1 MRAVYLRALAL
12 LVCSG
17 LLFSASALSVELPA
31 LPSQHNQS
39 PHSFF
44 LSSGSKSSSA
54 DAFDVWNVDSGY
66 SYAVFE
72 SLDVYI
78 GARLNNSDISN
89 DRGFL
94 SGVNYQV
101 SDRIS
106 VKSTLRGY
114 QYEENNET
122 QGAMAAEISSRMRLT
137 ENLDVHATFD
147 FEKVQQ
153 GVEVGLGFRF

>member
-1 MRAVYLRALAL
+1 MKAVSLYALPF
-12 LVCSG
+12 
-17 LLFSASALSVELPA
+17 LLFCGSSLAVELPA

-39 PHSFF
+39 PHNFF
-44 LSSGSKSSSA
+44 MSSGSKSSTA
-54 DAFDVWNVDSGY
+54 DSFDVWNIDSGY
-66 SYAVFE
+66 SYSVFD

-78 GARLNNSDISN
+78 GARLNNSELSN
-89 DRGFL
+89 DSGFL

-122 QGAMAAEISSRMRLT
+122 QGGMAAEISSRMRLT

>member
-1 MRAVYLRALAL
+1 MKAVSLYALPF
-12 LVCSG
+12 
-17 LLFSASALSVELPA
+17 LLFCGSSLAVELPA

-39 PHSFF
+39 PHNFF
-44 LSSGSKSSSA
+44 MSSGSKSSTA
-54 DAFDVWNVDSGY
+54 DSFDVWNIDSGY
-66 SYAVFE
+66 SYAVFD

-78 GARLNNSDISN
+78 GARLNNSELSN
-89 DRGFL
+89 GSGFL

-122 QGAMAAEISSRMRLT
+122 QGGMAAEISSRMRLT

>member
-1 MRAVYLRALAL
+1 MKAVSFYALPL
-12 LVCSG
+12 
-17 LLFSASALSVELPA
+17 LLFSGMSLAVDLPT
-31 LPSQHNQS
+31 LPSQHDAS
-39 PHSFF
+39 PHNFF
-44 LSSGSKSSSA
+44 LSSGTKLGSSDS
-54 DAFDVWNVDSGY
+54 FDTWNIDSGY
-66 SYAVFE
+66 SYSIFD

-78 GARLNNSDISN
+78 GARLNNSHESIDQ
-89 DRGFL
+89 GFL
-94 SGVNYQV
+94 SGVSYNV

-114 QYEENNET
+114 QYEENNEK